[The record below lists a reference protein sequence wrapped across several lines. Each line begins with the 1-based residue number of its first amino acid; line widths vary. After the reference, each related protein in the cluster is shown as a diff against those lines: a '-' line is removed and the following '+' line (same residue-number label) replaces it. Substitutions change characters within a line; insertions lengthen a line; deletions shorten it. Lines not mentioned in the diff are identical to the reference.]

1 MRALLQ
7 RFKEDGLGLDEVL
20 SQLRGLPY
28 QDLDFAKVDHHRS
41 IRKGFPEV
49 VFGEG
54 KTAEQVVRLFLKEV
68 GYRVLD
74 EDEVFWEDTFPE
86 LSPGTRLRA
95 ARSKEG
101 KSQAWL
107 AERAGVP
114 QRHISEMENDKR
126 PIGKANAQKFGETLN
141 ISYKVFL

>member
-1 MRALLQ
+1 MLARTEKLPTKTTKMRIV
-7 RFKEDGLGLDEVL
+7 G
-20 SQLRGLPY
+20 P
-28 QDLDFAKVDHHRS
+28 
-41 IRKGFPEV
+41 
-49 VFGEG
+49 

-86 LSPGTRLRA
+86 PSPGTRLRA